1 MLLLKKACLWN
12 RNSAWILL
20 VICLGLCAGCAPSR
34 PSTRPT
40 NPLPADLGKVVVV
53 GFRSALEKGSSP
65 DVIRSTIS
73 GDAFTAQ
80 AVPKADIRLLTERL
94 FQRLVDSG
102 LHDLV
107 SPSQARGVHANLVSS
122 RTILSEIEILTEIGN
137 AFSADAVLA
146 GYVYRWKEREGQDY
160 AVRTPASVAY
170 DLYLIHPEDGRVLW
184 KGQFD
189 MTQRSLSENLLEMDT
204 FLRGGGKWM
213 TASQLADMGLD
224 RMLGDMSRAAEPVEE
239 R

>member
-1 MLLLKKACLWN
+1 MPLLKKA
-12 RNSAWILL
+12 RPSIRTSAWVIL
-20 VICLGLCAGCAPSR
+20 VICLGLCLGCAPGR

-53 GFRSALEKGSSP
+53 GFRSALDKGSSP

-80 AVPKADIRLLTERL
+80 AVPEADIRLMTESL
-94 FQRLVDSG
+94 FQRLVNSG
-102 LHDLV
+102 LNDLV
-107 SPSQARGVHANLVSS
+107 SPSQARGVYANLVSS
-122 RTILSEIEILTEIGN
+122 RTILSEIEILTGIGK

-160 AVRTPASVAY
+160 AVKTAASVAY
-170 DLYLIHPEDGRVLW
+170 DLYLLSPEDGRVLW

-213 TASQLADMGLD
+213 TASQLAEMGLD
-224 RMLGDMSRAAEPVEE
+224 RMLGDMSRTAEPVQE